1 MVMPERRLENCQIMM
16 SMSESPDLGPLA
28 MGEQHYKEAVKEIAR
43 HLLADGATL
52 AYGGDLRE
60 RGLTW
65 LLFDMAL
72 TYNQAAAPES
82 AKAKI
87 VNYLACTAWEKEGA
101 REEVELEIRRQYRG
115 AAIPKCLPRPKDVQ
129 DPITGQPYVASEDN
143 AAALTDMR
151 QRIIAESH
159 AHICLGGKVEGYSG
173 RYPGILEEIALS
185 LSKGRP
191 VYLLGGFGGATA
203 DAAAVVFGSSPV
215 DPNMR
220 KLKEIYAPGYGAVI
234 KAIEGLKTK
243 APNNGLNLEK
253 NRELATAV
261 DIQVLI
267 PLLLRGLRETMHQQP
282 AHGTVT
288 ARP

>member
-1 MVMPERRLENCQIMM
+1 MVMPERQLENCQIMM

-43 HLLADGATL
+43 HLLADGGTL

-82 AKAKI
+82 TKAKI

-101 REEVELEIRRQYRG
+101 REEVELKIRRQYRG
-115 AAIPKCLPRPKDVQ
+115 AAIPNCLPRPKDVH
-129 DPITGQPYVASEDN
+129 DPITGQPYGPGKDA

-151 QRIIAESH
+151 LRIIANSH
-159 AHICLGGKVEGYSG
+159 ALICLGGKVEGYSG
-173 RYPGILEEIALS
+173 RYPGILEEIAPS

-203 DAAAVVFGSSPV
+203 DAAGVLVGSSPV
-215 DPNMR
+215 DPKMR
-220 KLKEIYAPGYGAVI
+220 KLEETYAPGYKAAI
-234 KAIEGLKTK
+234 EAIEGLKTK
-243 APNNGLNLEK
+243 ALSNGLNPEE

-261 DIQVLI
+261 DIQIII
-267 PLLLRGLRETMHQQP
+267 PLLLRGLREI
-282 AHGTVT
+282 VRERY
-288 ARP
+288 RPMAG

>member
-28 MGEQHYKEAVKEIAR
+28 MGEQHFQEAVKEIAR

-52 AYGGDLRE
+52 AYGGDLRKG
-60 RGLTW
+60 GLTW

-72 TYNQAAAPES
+72 TYNQAASPQS

-101 REEVELEIRRQYRG
+101 REEVELKIRRQYRG
-115 AAIPKCLPRPKDVQ
+115 AAVPKCLPRPADVQ
-129 DPITGQPYVASEDN
+129 DPITGQPYGPGEAD

-151 QRIIAESH
+151 RRIIADSN

-185 LSKGRP
+185 LRMGRP
-191 VYLLGGFGGATA
+191 LYLLGGFGGATA
-203 DAAAVVFGSSPV
+203 DAAGVLVGSSPV
-215 DPNMR
+215 DPKMR
-220 KLKEIYAPGYGAVI
+220 KLEETYAPGYKAAI
-234 KAIEGLKTK
+234 EAIEGLKTK
-243 APNNGLNLEK
+243 ALSNSLNPEE
-253 NRELATAV
+253 NRELAAAV
-261 DIQVLI
+261 DIQTII
-267 PLLLRGLRETMHQQP
+267 PLLLRGCRQAMYQAMYRAHQSG
-282 AHGTVT
+282 A
-288 ARP
+288 